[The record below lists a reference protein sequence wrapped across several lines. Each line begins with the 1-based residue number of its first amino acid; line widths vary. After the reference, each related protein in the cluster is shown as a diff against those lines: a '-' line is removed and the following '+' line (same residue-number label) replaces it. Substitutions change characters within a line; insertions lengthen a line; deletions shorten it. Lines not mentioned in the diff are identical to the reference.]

1 MKKLILISLLMP
13 NILFAGSLAKTN
25 ADLAKDC
32 IRIKKHIEQL
42 INFQKTDD
50 CEIKL
55 RMAEIYTDLA
65 ATQLIGNNRSDAKD
79 YLKEATSNLTYA
91 EILSCEK
98 LQEIT
103 AVNAQVFT
111 VIQEIS

>member
-1 MKKLILISLLMP
+1 MP

-32 IRIKKHIEQL
+32 IAIKKHIKLL
-42 INFQKTDD
+42 ISYQKAED
-50 CEIKL
+50 CELKL
-55 RMAEIYTDLA
+55 IMAETYTDAA
-65 ATQLIGNNRSDAKD
+65 ATRLLGNNRSDARN

-98 LQEIT
+98 LQDIT
-103 AVNAQVFT
+103 AVNAQVSN
-111 VIQEIS
+111 VMQELS